1 MRKKQDLDFRDKWTV
16 ERKNGFWKYYV
27 KHFTGVV
34 MIIIGIFVGSCIGKK
49 EMDAIY
55 LLIST
60 MVACVLPFFAWG
72 INEVRMKFHAN
83 RRIDR

>member
-1 MRKKQDLDFRDKWTV
+1 
-16 ERKNGFWKYYV
+16 
-27 KHFTGVV
+27 

-60 MVACVLPFFAWG
+60 MVACVFPFFAWG